1 MVTMKGH
8 NVTIITNV
16 WFLNIFIIVYT
27 ILDVEQIGNVE
38 LQSEITDMDKDMI
51 SYGYRHSNINEVIM
65 V

>member
-1 MVTMKGH
+1 
-8 NVTIITNV
+8 
-16 WFLNIFIIVYT
+16 LNIFIIVYT